1 MKTPEQRFRAR
12 LEAQGKKELRNV
24 YVKKADGD
32 LIKANKP
39 KIQKSVD
46 DVISKLK
53 SENEQ

>member
-12 LEAQGKKELRNV
+12 LKAQGKKELRNV

-39 KIQKSVD
+39 EIQKSVD